1 MIKLDSI
8 VTQVHEKF
16 EDGLDRIL
24 INDMADDED
33 DDDDDMETVD
43 EENKMEK

>member
-16 EDGLDRIL
+16 EDALDRIL
-24 INDMADDED
+24 VEDMAEDED
-33 DDDDDMETVD
+33 DDDDEDMETVD
-43 EENKMEK
+43 EEKK